1 MRNDI
6 YIEVNGIKRFN
17 VQKIFG
23 KGYNNG
29 LFFNFKGRY
38 RFFVGSRSSKK
49 SQNMLGYEPI
59 LKILSDPRRNIVMC
73 RQNDVDNKNSTYAN
87 LISCIEDLGM
97 TNDFAIRKQPLEIE
111 YKKTGQMI
119 VFKGL
124 NNPTSITSSKFPH
137 GELTDIYIEEAYEC
151 QNYDDFLK
159 LDGSLRVSS
168 EIAREINIQIT
179 CVMNPWSPDHWI
191 FTKFFKGRLEPT
203 EEYMETH
210 KYDDYKEDD
219 YVGDFG
225 KGLYLHQSNYKINEF
240 RDKVNWDAAALKMK
254 ECSPELYKPNF
265 LGLFGATTGLAYPEF
280 SSACFI
286 SAQEIMARDD
296 IIGFAIGID
305 TGLSNGEGKKIT
317 VKKGE
322 NADLKIRSATTMSL
336 VAITRGYNQVI
347 VVDEYFH
354 SNDKESNFTNTEN
367 DRRELQH
374 PELISKCIE
383 YIVKWSNKYGSNTI
397 RGNLLMK
404 GTINVYID
412 NADIATRQGL
422 EMEARRIGLFNVN
435 FYGCTKKS
443 IRTRVDFT
451 RILMGYSAF
460 KICAENCPNG
470 IREYKGARKGENGE
484 PRAPG
489 NDHLIDSIDYGAAPF
504 YNELVLWKSFKE
516 H

>member
-1 MRNDI
+1 MRQDI
-6 YIEVNGIKRFN
+6 FTEDNGIKRFD

-38 RFFVGSRSSKK
+38 RFYCGSRSSKK

-59 LKILSDPRRNIVMC
+59 LKILSDSRRNIVMC

-87 LISCIEDLGM
+87 LIKCIEDLGLS
-97 TNDFAIRKQPLEIE
+97 NDFAIRKQPLEIE
-111 YKKTGQMI
+111 YKSTGQMI
-119 VFKGL
+119 IFKGL

-151 QNYDDFLK
+151 VNFDDFLK
-159 LDGSLRVSS
+159 LDGSLRVNK
-168 EIAREINIQIT
+168 EIAKEINIQIT

-191 FTKFFKGRLEPT
+191 YTEFFKGRLEPT

-210 KYDDYKEDD
+210 KFDDYRDD
-219 YVGDFG
+219 SFIGPFG

-240 RDKVNWDAAALKMK
+240 RDKDSWDPSALQMK
-254 ECSPELYKPNF
+254 KNSPELYKTNF

-286 SAQEIMARDD
+286 SAQEIMEMDN
-296 IIGFAIGID
+296 IIEFAIGID
-305 TGLSNGEGKKIT
+305 TGLSNGEGKKISI
-317 VKKGE
+317 KRGDDPE
-322 NADLKIRSATTMSL
+322 LKIRSATTMSL
-336 VAITRGYNQVI
+336 VGITRGFDKVI

-354 SNDKESNFTNTEN
+354 SNDTSSNYTNTDN
-367 DRRELQH
+367 RDDLSH
-374 PELISKCIE
+374 PELIKQCIE
-383 YIVKWSNKYGSNTI
+383 YIIKWINKYGNNSK

-422 EMEARRIGLFNVN
+422 EIEARRVGLYNAN

-443 IRTRVDFT
+443 IQTRVDFT
-451 RILMGYSAF
+451 RILMAYDAF
-460 KICAENCPNG
+460 KICNENCPNG
-470 IREYKGARKGENGE
+470 VREYKSARKGEKGE
-484 PRAPG
+484 PRAAG
-489 NDHLIDSIDYGAAPF
+489 NDHYLDCCDYAQAPF
-504 YNELVLWKSFKE
+504 YNDLVLWKTFKE

>member
-1 MRNDI
+1 VRTDI
-6 YIEVNGIKRFN
+6 FTEENGVRDFD

-38 RFFVGSRSSKK
+38 RFYVGSRSSKK

-87 LISCIEDLGM
+87 LIKCIEDLGL
-97 TNDFAIRKQPLEIE
+97 TSEFAIRKQPLEIE
-111 YKKTGQMI
+111 YKRTGQMI

-159 LDGSLRVSS
+159 LDGSLRVSGELAK
-168 EIAREINIQIT
+168 EIGIQIT

-191 FTKFFKGRLEPT
+191 FTEIFRGRLEPT

-210 KYDDYKEDD
+210 KYDDYRDDD
-219 YVGDFG
+219 YVGPFG

-240 RDKVNWDAAALKMK
+240 RDRESWDPAAEQMK
-254 ECSPELYKPNF
+254 KRSPELYKPNF

-280 SSACFI
+280 STACYVT
-286 SAQEIMARDD
+286 AQEVMSMTD
-296 IIGFAIGID
+296 ITEFAIGID

-317 VKKGE
+317 IKKGE
-322 NADLKIRSATTMSL
+322 DPDLKIRSATTMSL
-336 VAITRGYNQVI
+336 VGVTRDFGKVI

-354 SNDKESNFTNTEN
+354 SNDMSSNQTNTDN
-367 DRRELQH
+367 RESLKH
-374 PELISKCIE
+374 PELIKQCILYISKWID
-383 YIVKWSNKYGSNTI
+383 KYGRNQTK
-397 RGNLLMK
+397 GNLLMK
-404 GTINVYID
+404 GTINVYVD
-412 NADIATRQGL
+412 NADIATIQGL
-422 EMEARRIGLFNVN
+422 EMELRRVGLFNVN
-435 FYGCTKKS
+435 VMGCTKKS
-443 IRTRVDFT
+443 IQTRVDFT
-451 RILMGYSAF
+451 RILMSYDSF

-470 IREYKGARKGENGE
+470 IREYKAARKGEKGE

-489 NDHLIDSIDYGAAPF
+489 NDHYIDSCDYAWAPF
-504 YNELVLWKSFKE
+504 CTELTLWKSFKE

>member
-1 MRNDI
+1 MRTDI
-6 YIEVNGIKRFN
+6 FIEENGIRRFD
-17 VQKIFG
+17 VQRIFG
-23 KGYNNG
+23 RGYNNG
-29 LFFNFKGRY
+29 LFFNFRGRY
-38 RFFVGSRSSKK
+38 RFFCGSRSSKK

-59 LKILSDPRRNIVMC
+59 LKILSDPRRNVVMC
-73 RQNDVDNKNSTYAN
+73 RQNDVDNKLSTYAN
-87 LISCIEDLGM
+87 LIKCIEDLGL
-97 TNDFAIRKQPLEIE
+97 TADFSIRKQPLEIE

-151 QNYDDFLK
+151 QDFDDFLK
-159 LDGSLRVSS
+159 LDGSLRVSA
-168 EIAREINIQIT
+168 EMAKEINIQIT

-191 FTKFFKGRLEPT
+191 FTEFFRGRLEPT

-210 KYDDYKEDD
+210 KYDDFRDD
-219 YVGDFG
+219 NFVGPFG

-240 RDKVNWDAAALKMK
+240 RDKESWDPAAAQMK
-254 ECSPELYKPNF
+254 EKSPELYKPNF

-280 SSACFI
+280 STACYI
-286 SAQEIMARDD
+286 TAQEIMQMDN
-296 IIGFAIGID
+296 IGEFAIGID

-322 NADLKIRSATTMSL
+322 DPELKIRSATTMAL
-336 VAITRGYNQVI
+336 VCITRDFDKVI

-354 SNDKESNFTNTEN
+354 SNDKSNNYTNTDNQEN
-367 DRRELQH
+367 LSQ
-374 PELISKCIE
+374 PVLIKQCID
-383 YIVKWSNKYGSNTI
+383 YIIKWINKYSNNTK

-422 EMEARRIGLFNVN
+422 ELEARRVGLYNVN
-435 FYGCTKKS
+435 FLGCTKKT
-443 IRTRVDFT
+443 IQTRVDFT
-451 RILMGYSAF
+451 RILMAYDSF

-470 IREYKGARKGENGE
+470 VREYRSARKGEKGE

-489 NDHLIDSIDYGAAPF
+489 NDHFLDSSDYAQAPF
-504 YNELVLWKSFKE
+504 YNDLTLWKSFKE

>member
-1 MRNDI
+1 MRTDI
-6 YIEVNGIKRFN
+6 FTEDNGVKRYD

-87 LISCIEDLGM
+87 LIKCIEDLGM

-111 YKKTGQMI
+111 YKRTGQMI
-119 VFKGL
+119 IFKGL

-151 QNYDDFLK
+151 QNFDDFLK
-159 LDGSLRVSS
+159 LDGSLRVGGDL
-168 EIAREINIQIT
+168 AKEINIQIT

-191 FTKFFKGRLEPT
+191 FTEFFKGRLEPT

-210 KYDDYKEDD
+210 KFDDCRDD
-219 YVGDFG
+219 DFVGPFG

-240 RDKVNWDAAALKMK
+240 RDKESWDPAAIQMK
-254 ECSPELYKPNF
+254 ERSPELYKPNF
-265 LGLFGATTGLAYPEF
+265 LGLFGATTGLAYPEY
-280 SSACFI
+280 STACHVT
-286 SAQEIMARDD
+286 AKEVMDMEITE
-296 IIGFAIGID
+296 FAIGID
-305 TGLSNGEGKKIT
+305 TGLSNGEGGKIT

-322 NADLKIRSATTMSL
+322 DPDLKIRSATTMAL
-336 VAITRGYNQVI
+336 IGITRGYGKVV

-354 SNDKESNFTNTEN
+354 SNDKSSNQSNTDNQE
-367 DRRELQH
+367 ELKH
-374 PELISKCIE
+374 PELIKQCILYLSK
-383 YIVKWSNKYGSNTI
+383 WMNKYGSNQKK
-397 RGNLLMK
+397 GNLLMK
-404 GTINVYID
+404 GTVNVYID

-422 EMEARRIGLFNVN
+422 EMEANRVGLYNVN
-435 FYGCTKKS
+435 FMGSTKKH
-443 IRTRVDFT
+443 IQTRVDFT
-451 RILMGYSAF
+451 RILMAYDSF
-460 KICAENCPNG
+460 KICAENCPNA
-470 IREYKGARKGENGE
+470 IREYRSARKGEKGE
-484 PRAPG
+484 ARAPG
-489 NDHLIDSIDYGAAPF
+489 NDHEIDSIDYGSAPF
-504 YNELVLWKSFKE
+504 YNELVLWKTFKE